1 MCRKPITKIACIAGL
16 SLAALSNV
24 DAASISLIPQVS
36 TVQTGNGFAVDL
48 VMDFSDEAT
57 LGGGVDVNYDN
68 GFVMFDSFTYDSAF
82 LSITDPLFTCPGAGS
97 CSSIDQLNTVSNIAF
112 GNFNGIG
119 GIFTVGTL
127 EFTAIADG
135 NIDLFLS
142 STLGQ
147 AGPFVSANTFAPMT
161 VTYNGATVVSA
172 VPLPA
177 SIWLLMSGLGLL
189 GLSRKKKTL

>member
-24 DAASISLIPQVS
+24 EAASISLNPQVS
-36 TVQTGNGFAVDL
+36 TVQIGSSFAVDL

-68 GFVMFDSFTYDSAF
+68 GFAMFDSFTYDTSF
-82 LSITDPLFTCPGAGS
+82 LSIIDPLMTCPGAGS
-97 CSSIDQLNTVSNIAF
+97 CASIDQFNTVSNIAF

-127 EFTAIADG
+127 EFTAIAGGD
-135 NIDLFLS
+135 IDLFLS

-147 AGPFVSANTFAPMT
+147 AGPFVSATTFSPMS
-161 VTYNGATVVSA
+161 VTYNGATVSA

-177 SIWLLMSGLGLL
+177 SIWLMMSGLGLL